1 MRTLFRIW
9 IIILAAVLLACCFA
23 CGRSKTGS
31 GASVEAT
38 DFDLTYT
45 TDGVPNGWHIESYEG
60 GYRIVSEDGAF
71 GFETRGADDCRLCRT
86 VDVQPGTRYVFS
98 ADVRTESVRDG
109 QGATLSIDNFSIDGS
124 YIYSEALFG
133 TNGWTPVVLAFRT
146 AESQE
151 AVTLALR
158 LGGYS
163 AESDGSVWFKN
174 VRLEQSDNA
183 PVAFQ
188 NLVAETYSEDEEDR
202 TKEDYENVFTV
213 IFWAGAIAAIALLF
227 GFRPWG
233 SRIALSAEQI
243 PEKYF
248 TFGILVLIGLI
259 IRFILCAILKGHATD
274 MLCWQGWGSMVAA
287 HGPANFY
294 VNNWCDYPPGYMLVC
309 GLLFRIASVFPE
321 GPFQLFVYMVP
332 AFLCDVLSG
341 FLLLNRAKRFSLGDK
356 PALLLAGLI
365 VLNPAA
371 VYLSGA
377 WGQIDSI
384 LTVLLIGTFLI
395 LNMSREKPY
404 YRLFAGLLYGLAI
417 VMKWQALIFGPV
429 LALMYVMTGVDQNC
443 YAKQI
448 YVMTGLDQY
457 GPKRFLKHV
466 LWSVAAVFGAVG
478 VLLFFSLLFRGEG
491 MGLFWMV
498 ERFQSASGGYDY
510 ASIEAYNYMALFGG
524 NWNKAGNAL
533 FGSANVG
540 GMLLKTNELFSK
552 VALVIGFPTLIL
564 RVWNEMRTRK
574 DDQPNRAFFELLIT
588 AFFSAL
594 LYLLGFVAESFVS
607 DSAFLN
613 ALLGAIGSFPLYG
626 LLMIGTFLYI
636 VDREREDRSYV
647 EWIKAGGVTVTGALT
662 LFAALCVF
670 TLTFLLGM
678 FMKLF
683 GGALSWHTF
692 GVIGIVG
699 AGMLTIALFILYW
712 YRHKKAGY
720 SLYENRGL
728 IFLLAACFC
737 VWVFT
742 FGHYMH
748 ERYIFPALF
757 LLLFAYAYDR
767 DPHKLTAFCMLTV
780 TTFLNEMMAMFVV
793 SDGAKDLIRGGVIHN
808 QLIAVISLLEFCA
821 VMYFTVICFRKAFLF
836 DPKDYAVEGLPEENG
851 DEGLPEENG
860 DKELSEENENEGLPV
875 DNEDEGLPEENEDA
889 GLSETGVPIGG
900 EPNAQ

>member
-1 MRTLFRIW
+1 MRKLFRIW
-9 IIILAAVLLACCFA
+9 IIILTFVLLVGCLA

-31 GASVEAT
+31 DVLGEAT
-38 DFDLTYT
+38 DFDLTDA

-71 GFETRGADDCRLCRT
+71 GFETRGADDCRLCRA
-86 VDVQPGTRYVFS
+86 VDVEPETRYVLC
-98 ADVRTESVRDG
+98 ADVRTSSVKDG

-133 TNGWTPVVLAFRT
+133 TNDWTPVVLAFRT

-151 AVTLALR
+151 SVMLALR

-163 AESDGSVWFKN
+163 AESSGSVWFKN
-174 VRLEQSDNA
+174 VRLEQNDNA

-188 NLVAETYSEDEEDR
+188 NLAPDAYADEEEDR
-202 TKEDYENVFTV
+202 TTEDYENVFTV
-213 IFWAGAIAAIALLF
+213 IFWTGAIAAIVLLF
-227 GFRPWG
+227 GIRPWANK
-233 SRIALSAEQI
+233 IAYSMEQI
-243 PEKYF
+243 PHKYY
-248 TFGILVLIGLI
+248 TFGILVLVGLI
-259 IRFILCAILKGHATD
+259 VRFMLCATLKGHATD

-287 HGPANFY
+287 NGPAAFY
-294 VNNWCDYPPGYMLVC
+294 VGNWCDYPPGYMLVC
-309 GLLFRIASVFPE
+309 GLLFRIASPFPE
-321 GPFQLFVYMVP
+321 GPFRLFVYMIP

-341 FLLLNRAKRFSLGDK
+341 YLILNRAKRFSLGDK

-404 YRLFAGLLYGLAI
+404 YRLFAGILYGLAI

-429 LALMYVMTGVDQNC
+429 LALMYVMLGVDQFGTRKSIN
-443 YAKQI
+443 
-448 YVMTGLDQY
+448 
-457 GPKRFLKHV
+457 HV
-466 LWSVAAVFGAVG
+466 FWSFAAVFGAVG

-510 ASIEAYNYMALFGG
+510 ASIEAYNFMTLFGG

-540 GMLLKTNELFSK
+540 GMILKSNELFSK
-552 VALVIGFPTLIL
+552 VALLIGFPTLVL
-564 RVWNEMRTRK
+564 RAWNEMRTRRNE
-574 DDQPNRAFFELLIT
+574 QPNRAFAELLFAAII
-588 AFFSAL
+588 SVL
-594 LYLLGFVAESFVS
+594 LYLIGFVAKGFVA
-607 DSAFLN
+607 DSAGAN
-613 ALLGAIGSFPLYG
+613 ALLGAIAAFPLYG
-626 LLMIGTFLYI
+626 FLMIGLFLYI
-636 VDREREDRSYV
+636 VNREKGGRSYT
-647 EWIKAGGVTVTGALT
+647 EWIKASGVTVTGALT
-662 LFAALCVF
+662 LAAALCAFVM
-670 TLTFLLGM
+670 TFVLGL
-678 FMKLF
+678 FAKLF
-683 GGALSWHTF
+683 GGTLSWHSF

-699 AGMLTIALFILYW
+699 AGVLTVILFILYW
-712 YRHKKAGY
+712 NKHKKNRY
-720 SLYENRGL
+720 SLYVNRGL
-728 IFLLAACFC
+728 IFLLASCFC

-767 DPHKLTAFCMLTV
+767 DPGKLTAFCMLTV

-821 VMYFTVICFRKAFLF
+821 AMYLTAICFMKALSF
-836 DPKDYAVEGLPEENG
+836 DPYDPTYRPAAQRSSGGRYAGRR
-851 DEGLPEENG
+851 
-860 DKELSEENENEGLPV
+860 
-875 DNEDEGLPEENEDA
+875 
-889 GLSETGVPIGG
+889 
-900 EPNAQ
+900 

>member
-1 MRTLFRIW
+1 MRTDMVYLSETRRSEDRILRTLFRIW
-9 IIILAAVLLACCFA
+9 IILLAVVLLAGCLA
-23 CGRSKTGS
+23 CSRSGAKTGA
-31 GASVEAT
+31 GGET
-38 DFDLTYT
+38 IDFGFSDA
-45 TDGVPNGWHIESYEG
+45 TDGVPNGWHVESYEG
-60 GYRIVSEDGAF
+60 GYRIASEDGAF
-71 GFETRGADDCRLCRT
+71 GFETDGEDDCRLCRT
-86 VDVQPGTRYVFS
+86 VDVNPGTRYVFS
-98 ADVRTESVRDG
+98 ADVRTENVRDG
-109 QGATLSIDNFSIDGS
+109 QGATLSIDNFAIDGS
-124 YIYSEALFG
+124 YIYSEGLFG
-133 TNGWTPVVLAFRT
+133 TNDWTSLVLAFRT
-146 AESQE
+146 ADSQE
-151 AVTLALR
+151 AVMLALR

-163 AESDGSVWFKN
+163 AESDGAVWFRN

-188 NLVAETYSEDEEDR
+188 NLAPDTDAEDEEDR
-202 TKEDYENVFTV
+202 TTEDYENVFTV

-227 GFRPWG
+227 GIRPRAN
-233 SRIALSAEQI
+233 RIAHSEE
-243 PEKYF
+243 PVPKKYQRF
-248 TFGILVLIGLI
+248 WILVAIGLVV
-259 IRFILCAILKGHATD
+259 RFVLCAIYKGHATD
-274 MLCWQGWGSMVAA
+274 MLCWQGWGGMIAA
-287 HGPANFY
+287 NGPAAFY
-294 VNNWCDYPPGYMLVC
+294 VGNWCDYPPGYMLVC
-309 GLLFRIASVFPE
+309 GLLYSVASLFPE
-321 GPFQLFVYMVP
+321 GAFRLFVYMVP

-341 FLLLNRAKRFSLGDK
+341 FLILNRAKRFSLGDK

-371 VYLSGA
+371 VFLSGA

-404 YRLFAGLLYGLAI
+404 YRLLAGLLYGLAI

-429 LALMYVMTGVDQNC
+429 LALLYVMTGVDQ
-443 YAKQI
+443 
-448 YVMTGLDQY
+448 Y
-457 GPKRFLKHV
+457 GTKRFTKHV
-466 LWSVAAVFGAVG
+466 LWSILAVFGAVG
-478 VLLFFSLLFRGEG
+478 VLLLFSALFRGEG
-491 MGLFWMV
+491 MDLLWMV

-510 ASIEAYNYMALFGG
+510 ASIEAYNYMTLFGG

-533 FGSANVG
+533 FGSASVG
-540 GMLLKTNELFSK
+540 GMILKVNELFSK
-552 VALVIGFPTLIL
+552 VALLVGFSTLVL
-564 RVWNEMRTRK
+564 RAWNEMRTRK
-574 DDQPNRAFFELLIT
+574 DDRPNRAFFELLT
-588 AFFSAL
+588 AAVFSTL
-594 LYLLGFVAESFVS
+594 MYLLGFVAKGFVS

-613 ALLGAIGSFPLYG
+613 ALFSAIAAFPLYG
-626 LLMIGTFLYI
+626 IGMIVLFLYI
-636 VDREREDRSYV
+636 MNRERDGRSFADWV
-647 EWIKAGGVTVTGALT
+647 KAGGATVTGFLT
-662 LFAALCVF
+662 LLIALSVF
-670 TLTFLLGM
+670 GLTFLLGTI
-678 FMKLF
+678 MKLF
-683 GGALSWHTF
+683 GATLSWHVF

-699 AGMLTIALFILYW
+699 AGALTAALFVLYW
-712 YRHKKAGY
+712 NRHRKAGY

-748 ERYIFPALF
+748 ERYIFPALM

-836 DPKDYAVEGLPEENG
+836 DPKDYA

-860 DKELSEENENEGLPV
+860 DKELPEENGDKE
-875 DNEDEGLPEENEDA
+875 LPEENEDA

>member
-9 IIILAAVLLACCFA
+9 IIILAVVLLAGCFA

-38 DFDLTYT
+38 EFDFSDA
-45 TDGVPNGWHIESYEG
+45 TDGVPNGWHMDSYEG
-60 GYRIVSEDGAF
+60 GYRIVSADGAF

-86 VDVQPGTRYVFS
+86 VDVEPETRYVLT
-98 ADVRTESVRDG
+98 ADVRTENVRDG

-133 TNGWTPVVLAFRT
+133 TNDWTPVVLAFRT

-163 AESDGSVWFKN
+163 AESDGAVWFKN
-174 VRLEQSDNA
+174 VRLEQNDNA

-188 NLVAETYSEDEEDR
+188 NLAPDAYADEEEDR
-202 TKEDYENVFTV
+202 TTEDYENVFTV
-213 IFWAGAIAAIALLF
+213 IFWTGAIAAIVLMF
-227 GFRPWG
+227 GIRPWAG
-233 SRIALSAEQI
+233 RIALSAEQV
-243 PEKYF
+243 PYKYY
-248 TFGILVLIGLI
+248 TFGILVMIGLVV
-259 IRFILCAILKGHATD
+259 RFMLCAVYKGHATD
-274 MLCWQGWGSMVAA
+274 MLCWQGWGSMVATK
-287 HGPANFY
+287 GPAAFY
-294 VNNWCDYPPGYMLVC
+294 VGNWCDYPPGYMLVC
-309 GLLFRIASVFPE
+309 GLLYRIASLFPE
-321 GPFQLFVYMVP
+321 GPFRLFVYMVP

-341 FLLLNRAKRFSLGDK
+341 FLILNRAKRFSLGDK
-356 PALLLAGLI
+356 PALILAGLV

-371 VYLSGA
+371 VFLSGA

-384 LTVLLIGTFLI
+384 LTVLLIGTFLV
-395 LNMSREKPY
+395 LNMSREKPQ

-429 LALMYVMTGVDQNC
+429 LALMYVMTGVDQ
-443 YAKQI
+443 I
-448 YVMTGLDQY
+448 GT
-457 GPKRFLKHV
+457 KRFTKHV
-466 LWSVAAVFGAVG
+466 VWSVLAVCGAVG

-510 ASIEAYNYMALFGG
+510 ASIEAYNYMTLFGG

-533 FGSANVG
+533 FGSVNVG

-552 VALVIGFPTLIL
+552 TALVIGFSTLVL
-564 RVWNEMRTRK
+564 RAWNEMRTRK
-574 DDQPNRAFFELLIT
+574 DDQPNHAFFELLIT
-588 AFFSAL
+588 AIFSTL
-594 LYLLGFVAESFVS
+594 LYLLGFVAKGFVA
-607 DSAFLN
+607 DSVGAN

-626 LLMIGTFLYI
+626 QLMIGMFLYI
-636 VDREREDRSYV
+636 VNRERGSRSLAD
-647 EWIKAGGVTVTGALT
+647 WIKAGGVTVTGTLT

-670 TLTFLLGM
+670 TLTFLLGAGL
-678 FMKLF
+678 KLV
-683 GGALSWHTF
+683 GGALSWHIF
-692 GVIGIVG
+692 GVIGIVCAG
-699 AGMLTIALFILYW
+699 ALTTVLFILYW
-712 YRHKKAGY
+712 NRHKKAGY
-720 SLYENRGL
+720 SLYTNRGL

-748 ERYIFPALF
+748 ERYVFPALF

-767 DPHKLTAFCMLTV
+767 DPHKLAAFCMLTV
-780 TTFLNEMMAMFVV
+780 TTFMNETMAMFVV

-821 VMYFTVICFRKAFLF
+821 AMYFTATCLMKAFAF
-836 DPKDYAVEGLPEENG
+836 DPSDP
-851 DEGLPEENG
+851 
-860 DKELSEENENEGLPV
+860 
-875 DNEDEGLPEENEDA
+875 
-889 GLSETGVPIGG
+889 TGEKKTAEQKPSTKKRGG
-900 EPNAQ
+900 RR